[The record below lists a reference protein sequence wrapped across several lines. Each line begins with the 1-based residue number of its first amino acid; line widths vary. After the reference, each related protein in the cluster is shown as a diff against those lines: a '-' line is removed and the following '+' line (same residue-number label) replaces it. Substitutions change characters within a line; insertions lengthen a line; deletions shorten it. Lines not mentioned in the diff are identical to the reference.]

1 MKLPSKIISYNE
13 SIIGKF
19 SIILDIVCLKEIN
32 IYDLFND
39 VKKRFNNIEEYLQA
53 LEVLYLLNKIEIYSD
68 SEVIK
73 YVDWNFL
80 WKI

>member
-73 YVDWNFL
+73 YVD
-80 WKI
+80 

>member
-32 IYDLFND
+32 IYDLFNY

-53 LEVLYLLNKIEIYSD
+53 LEVLYLLNKIDIYSD

-73 YVDWNFL
+73 YVD
-80 WKI
+80 

>member
-53 LEVLYLLNKIEIYSD
+53 LEVLYLLNKIDIYSD

-73 YVDWNFL
+73 YVD
-80 WKI
+80 